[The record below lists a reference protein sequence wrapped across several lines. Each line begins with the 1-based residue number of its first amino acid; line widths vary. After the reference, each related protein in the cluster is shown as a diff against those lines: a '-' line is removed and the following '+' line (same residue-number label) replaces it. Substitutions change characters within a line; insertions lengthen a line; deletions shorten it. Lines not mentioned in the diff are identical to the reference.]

1 MPKKKKQDIE
11 EEDWTR
17 LLCRAFGL
25 WCSPP
30 PPPSLLPP
38 AQQLLVSGFAGM
50 VGAAAASVPQLWF
63 MLMRQKNTTTT
74 TTTAGASL
82 SSSSSSPPMTIP
94 LDRAKAIEA
103 EQTAQRKDIRSII
116 LRQGLMAREVNRY
129 VQGIKLPEPTTQTEL
144 RAIERYNEQLMLQ
157 RQQ

>member
-1 MPKKKKQDIE
+1 MPKKKKQDK

-17 LLCRAFGL
+17 LVCRAFGL

-63 MLMRQKNTTTT
+63 MLMRQKNTTT